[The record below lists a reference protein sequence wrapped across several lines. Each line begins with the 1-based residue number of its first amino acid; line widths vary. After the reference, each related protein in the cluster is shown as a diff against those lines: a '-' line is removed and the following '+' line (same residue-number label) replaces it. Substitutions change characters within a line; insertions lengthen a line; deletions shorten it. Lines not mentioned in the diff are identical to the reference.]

1 MNEINPI
8 DTGITQVSP
17 VEPKKTSPISDIM
30 SKLSDKIPQK
40 AKDLFGRFS
49 ESGFYTNKKIF
60 WPVAIVFG
68 LMLLIIILGILF
80 GSKGAAVAV
89 SPKKTPP
96 PFVMATPTAS
106 PSGDILTITENQLKD
121 LNDQINSLDIGQNKL
136 KPPVVNY
143 DIGF

>member
-8 DTGITQVSP
+8 DTGINQVSP
-17 VEPKKTSPISDIM
+17 IETPNPTLKSGIL
-30 SKLSDKIPQK
+30 SKISDKIPQK

-49 ESGFYTNKKIF
+49 ESGFYANKKIF
-60 WPVAIVFG
+60 WPVTIVFG
-68 LMLLIIILGILF
+68 LMFLIIILGILF

-89 SPKKTPP
+89 SPKKTPQ
-96 PFVMATPTAS
+96 PFVTATPTAS
-106 PSGDILTITENQLKD
+106 SSGDILTVTENQLKD